1 MTNHSLC
8 VHIYKKGGGE
18 FLVFYI
24 DTLFRT
30 FASLNIFVKKKTTR
44 IKSTSINPIPN
55 PLKIKKSQGFF
66 VLPLMAAAM
75 AAAAAADEDDG
86 EVELLLLLL
95 LLLLIPV
102 DDEVEHEFADAAA
115 AAAAA
120 TATAAATSLCTYF
133 MCSMSASLPKESLWQ
148 SEQQVVFGP
157 PIRAAC

>member
-8 VHIYKKGGGE
+8 VNIYKKGGGE

-30 FASLNIFVKKKTTR
+30 FASLNIFVKKTTR
-44 IKSTSINPIPN
+44 IKSTSINQIPN

-95 LLLLIPV
+95 LLLLITV
-102 DDEVEHEFADAAA
+102 VDEVEHEFADAAA

-133 MCSMSASLPKESLWQ
+133 MCSMSASLPKKSLWQ